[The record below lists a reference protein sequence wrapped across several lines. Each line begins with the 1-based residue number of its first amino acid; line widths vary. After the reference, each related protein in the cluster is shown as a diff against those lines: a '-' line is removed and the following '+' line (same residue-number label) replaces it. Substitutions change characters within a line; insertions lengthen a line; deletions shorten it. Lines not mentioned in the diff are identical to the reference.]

1 MPSVQYFC
9 SNIYFL
15 KQILLI
21 LVSLFTIV
29 IAFGQTDTLEQ
40 TNSATGKKKQL
51 AESTQT
57 LIVAPVLKDSQS
69 QNSRKPLTIIADS
82 LKRDSIRMDSIRLLD
97 IKLPIVLLPDTI
109 TYEKYYVSAWLPFQ
123 KTPVY
128 EIIAERK
135 PMGKEVL
142 FYILT
147 GLVALLAG
155 IRLIFP
161 KYFKN
166 LFLLFMQTSMRQKQ
180 TRENL
185 LQNNLA
191 SIFLNILFMVSA
203 GIYLTLL
210 VLYKHWVDLSFNHL
224 LLYGVVFL
232 FVVYLV
238 KYIFL
243 AFSGWV
249 FNVPEATSAYS
260 FVVFLVNKVLGIIL
274 IPFVWIITFSPLPIK
289 QVAITIS
296 AGIILVLFLYRYL
309 ISFGVIRTNLKVSVL
324 HFFLY
329 LCAVELLPL
338 FLIYKLLV
346 NFVTGSI

>member
-21 LVSLFTIV
+21 LVSLLTIV
-29 IAFGQTDTLEQ
+29 IAFGQTDTLIQ
-40 TNSATGKKKQL
+40 TSSTTGKKKQL

-203 GIYLTLL
+203 GIYITLL

>member
-21 LVSLFTIV
+21 LVSLLTIV
-29 IAFGQTDTLEQ
+29 IAFGQTDTLIQ
-40 TNSATGKKKQL
+40 TSSTTGKKKQL

-69 QNSRKPLTIIADS
+69 QNSRKPLTILADS

-97 IKLPIVLLPDTI
+97 IKLPKVLLPDTI

-203 GIYLTLL
+203 GIYITLL

-296 AGIILVLFLYRYL
+296 AGILLVLFLYRYL

>member
-21 LVSLFTIV
+21 LVSLLTIV
-29 IAFGQTDTLEQ
+29 IAFGQTDTLIQ
-40 TNSATGKKKQL
+40 TSSTTGKKKQL

-57 LIVAPVLKDSQS
+57 LIIAPVLKDSQS
-69 QNSRKPLTIIADS
+69 QNSRKPLTILADS

-203 GIYLTLL
+203 GIYITLL

>member
-21 LVSLFTIV
+21 LVSLLTIV
-29 IAFGQTDTLEQ
+29 IAFGQTDTLIQ
-40 TNSATGKKKQL
+40 TSSTTGKKKQL

-69 QNSRKPLTIIADS
+69 QNSRKPLTILADS

-97 IKLPIVLLPDTI
+97 IKLPKVLLPDTI

-203 GIYLTLL
+203 GIYITLL

-346 NFVTGSI
+346 NLVTGSI

>member
-21 LVSLFTIV
+21 LVSLLTIV
-29 IAFGQTDTLEQ
+29 IAFGQTDTLIQ
-40 TNSATGKKKQL
+40 TSSTTGKKKQL

-69 QNSRKPLTIIADS
+69 QNSRKPLTILADS

-155 IRLIFP
+155 LRLIFP

-203 GIYLTLL
+203 GIYITLL

>member
-21 LVSLFTIV
+21 LVSLLTIV
-29 IAFGQTDTLEQ
+29 IAFGQTDTLIQ
-40 TNSATGKKKQL
+40 TSSTTGKKKQL

-69 QNSRKPLTIIADS
+69 QNSRKPLTILADS

-203 GIYLTLL
+203 GIYITLL

-289 QVAITIS
+289 QVALTIS

>member
-21 LVSLFTIV
+21 LVSLLTIV
-29 IAFGQTDTLEQ
+29 IAFGQTDTLIQ
-40 TNSATGKKKQL
+40 TSSTTGKKKQL

-203 GIYLTLL
+203 GIYITLL

-232 FVVYLV
+232 FVVYIV

-249 FNVPEATSAYS
+249 FNVPEATSVYS

-274 IPFVWIITFSPLPIK
+274 IPFVWIITFSPFPIK

>member
-21 LVSLFTIV
+21 LVSLLTIV
-29 IAFGQTDTLEQ
+29 IAFGQTDTLIQ
-40 TNSATGKKKQL
+40 TSSTTGKKKQL

-57 LIVAPVLKDSQS
+57 LIIAPVLKDSQS
-69 QNSRKPLTIIADS
+69 QNSRKPLTILADS

-97 IKLPIVLLPDTI
+97 IKLPIVLLTDTI

-203 GIYLTLL
+203 GIYITLL

>member
-21 LVSLFTIV
+21 LVSLLTIV
-29 IAFGQTDTLEQ
+29 IAFGQTDTLIQ
-40 TNSATGKKKQL
+40 TSSTTGKKKQL

-57 LIVAPVLKDSQS
+57 LIIAPVLKDSQS
-69 QNSRKPLTIIADS
+69 QNSRKPLTILADS

-203 GIYLTLL
+203 GIYITLL

-274 IPFVWIITFSPLPIK
+274 IPFVWIITFSPFPIK

>member
-21 LVSLFTIV
+21 LVSLLTIV
-29 IAFGQTDTLEQ
+29 IAFGQTDTLIQ
-40 TNSATGKKKQL
+40 TSSTTGKKKQL

-69 QNSRKPLTIIADS
+69 QISRKPLTIIADS

-203 GIYLTLL
+203 GIYITLL

>member
-21 LVSLFTIV
+21 LVSLLTIV
-29 IAFGQTDTLEQ
+29 IAFGQTDTLIQ
-40 TNSATGKKKQL
+40 TSSTTGKKKQL

-69 QNSRKPLTIIADS
+69 QNSRKPLTILADS

-203 GIYLTLL
+203 GIYITLL

-274 IPFVWIITFSPLPIK
+274 IPFVWIITFSPFPIK

>member
-203 GIYLTLL
+203 GIYITLL

>member
-21 LVSLFTIV
+21 LVSLLTIV
-29 IAFGQTDTLEQ
+29 IAFGQTDTLIQ
-40 TNSATGKKKQL
+40 TSSTTGKKKQL

-69 QNSRKPLTIIADS
+69 QNSRKPLTILADS

-203 GIYLTLL
+203 GIYITLL

>member
-1 MPSVQYFC
+1 MRSVQYFC
-9 SNIYFL
+9 SNIFFL
-15 KQILLI
+15 KQIILI
-21 LVSLFTIV
+21 LVSLFTIGV
-29 IAFGQTDTLEQ
+29 AFGQTDTLKQ
-40 TNSATGKKKQL
+40 TDSVPVKKKQL

-57 LIVAPVLKDSQS
+57 LIVAPVLKDTQS
-69 QNSRKPLTIIADS
+69 RIYRNPLTISADS
-82 LKRDSIRMDSIRLLD
+82 LKTDSIRIDSIRRLQINLS
-97 IKLPIVLLPDTI
+97 IVPLPDTI
-109 TYEKYYVSAWLPFQ
+109 TYEKYYISAWLPFQ
-123 KTPVY
+123 KTPVF

-191 SIFLNILFMVSA
+191 SIFLNILFMISA

-210 VLYKHWVDLSFNHL
+210 ILYKHWVDLSFNQL
-224 LLYGVVFL
+224 LLYGVLFL
-232 FVVYLV
+232 FVVYFV

-274 IPFVWIITFSPLPIK
+274 IPFVWIISFSPLPIK
-289 QVAITIS
+289 QIAITIS
-296 AGIILVLFLYRYL
+296 AGLILVLFLYRYL
-309 ISFGVIRTNLKVSVL
+309 ISFGVIRTNLKVSAL

-346 NFVTGSI
+346 NFVSGSI

>member
-69 QNSRKPLTIIADS
+69 QNSRKPLTILADS

-203 GIYLTLL
+203 GIYITLL

>member
-1 MPSVQYFC
+1 M
-9 SNIYFL
+9 

-21 LVSLFTIV
+21 LVSLLTIV
-29 IAFGQTDTLEQ
+29 IAFGQTDTLIQ
-40 TNSATGKKKQL
+40 TSSTTGKKKQL

-69 QNSRKPLTIIADS
+69 QNSRKPLTILADS

-203 GIYLTLL
+203 GIYITLL